1 MEVED
6 DLDVV
11 FHKGVES
18 EGTSRELP
26 SRKRSISGQAEKGS
40 ASKKFRLSSE
50 NDVIEL

>member
-26 SRKRSISGQAEKGS
+26 S
-40 ASKKFRLSSE
+40 SE